1 MSTAN
6 RHCSP
11 NVNELRLM
19 ELPLYSGNNKR
30 GEIVVVEGEVQV
42 PFSIKRIFTLRAPTN
57 TVRGGHAHR
66 GCSQFMICTQGVIEI
81 NCNDGRDQRSFLLD
95 RGNVGL
101 LLPPNMWATQRFCR
115 ENSVLLV
122 VCDQPYEEQDYI
134 RDYTEFLG
142 WRSINP
148 SCGSQV
154 KSPSPTHSV
163 TLTSSQKG

>member
-81 NCNDGRDQRSFLLD
+81 NCDDGREQRSFLLD

-101 LLPPNMWATQRFCR
+101 LLPPNMWSTQRFCR
-115 ENSVLLV
+115 KNSVLLV

-134 RDYTEFLG
+134 RDYTEFLA
-142 WRSINP
+142 WRSINRP
-148 SCGSQV
+148 AVGL
-154 KSPSPTHSV
+154 KSRNPRVRHTQSH
-163 TLTSSQKG
+163 

>member
-6 RHCSP
+6 PHPSP
-11 NVNELRLM
+11 SVNELRLV

-42 PFSIKRIFTLRAPTN
+42 PFSIKRIFTLRAPTK

-81 NCNDGRDQRSFLLD
+81 NCDDGREQRSFLLD

-101 LLPPNMWATQRFCR
+101 LLLPNVGHATILSRKFGSSRCVR
-115 ENSVLLV
+115 SS
-122 VCDQPYEEQDYI
+122 I
-134 RDYTEFLG
+134 RGTGL
-142 WRSINP
+142 
-148 SCGSQV
+148 
-154 KSPSPTHSV
+154 HS
-163 TLTSSQKG
+163 

>member
-6 RHCSP
+6 PP
-11 NVNELRLM
+11 NVNELRLV

-81 NCNDGRDQRSFLLD
+81 NCDDGREQRSFLLD

-101 LLPPNMWATQRFCR
+101 LVPPNMWSTQRFCR
-115 ENSVLLV
+115 KNSVLLV
-122 VCDQPYEEQDYI
+122 VCDQPYKEQDYI
-134 RDYTEFLG
+134 RDYTEFLAR
-142 WRSINP
+142 RSINRP
-148 SCGSQV
+148 AVGL
-154 KSPSPTHSV
+154 KSRNPRVRHTQSH
-163 TLTSSQKG
+163 